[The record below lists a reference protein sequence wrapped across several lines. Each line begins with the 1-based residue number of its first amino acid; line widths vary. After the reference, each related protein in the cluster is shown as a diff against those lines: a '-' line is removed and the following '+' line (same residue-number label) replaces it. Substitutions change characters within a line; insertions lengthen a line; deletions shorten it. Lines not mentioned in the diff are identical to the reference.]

1 MSPRNRIE
9 NASME
14 TLSLRVLPDI
24 DNGSSLK
31 VYVSFHKIAF
41 STKKAD
47 MNDGIL
53 VSDGVYFSPLVH
65 LLYIYNVVGGENFE
79 EAKELVR
86 GVLRESIGARKSKLE
101 RSDSRS
107 REVQLLERALL
118 LL

>member
-47 MNDGIL
+47 MNDGIF